1 MKISIV
7 TPSYNQGRF
16 IERTIKS
23 VIEQK
28 KNNYDLEYV
37 VFDGG
42 SDDETT
48 KILEKYNS
56 ELRWV
61 SERDGGQGDAVNKG
75 ILATNGGIIGWIN
88 SDDIYYPDAVVSALD
103 FFEKNPNVDVVYG
116 NANHID
122 VDDRFIE
129 KYPAENWD
137 FNRMMETCII
147 CQPAAFFRRTAVDRF
162 GLIDANLRYCMDY
175 EFWLRL
181 GKRGAR
187 FQHIPDLLAGS
198 RMYQENKT
206 LGSREKVHK
215 EINGMFKNTF
225 GEVPDKWIMNYA
237 HARVEEYI
245 ERTKSPNMFVLN
257 LLAVT
262 LLSSLYWNK
271 TISKG
276 MRGHLYQWVSMIMKK
291 ST

>member
-88 SDDIYYPDAVVSALD
+88 SDDIYYPGAVVSVLD
-103 FFEKNPNVDVVYG
+103 FLKRILTLMWF
-116 NANHID
+116 
-122 VDDRFIE
+122 
-129 KYPAENWD
+129 
-137 FNRMMETCII
+137 MEMLT
-147 CQPAAFFRRTAVDRF
+147 T
-162 GLIDANLRYCMDY
+162 
-175 EFWLRL
+175 
-181 GKRGAR
+181 
-187 FQHIPDLLAGS
+187 
-198 RMYQENKT
+198 
-206 LGSREKVHK
+206 
-215 EINGMFKNTF
+215 
-225 GEVPDKWIMNYA
+225 
-237 HARVEEYI
+237 
-245 ERTKSPNMFVLN
+245 
-257 LLAVT
+257 
-262 LLSSLYWNK
+262 
-271 TISKG
+271 
-276 MRGHLYQWVSMIMKK
+276 
-291 ST
+291 